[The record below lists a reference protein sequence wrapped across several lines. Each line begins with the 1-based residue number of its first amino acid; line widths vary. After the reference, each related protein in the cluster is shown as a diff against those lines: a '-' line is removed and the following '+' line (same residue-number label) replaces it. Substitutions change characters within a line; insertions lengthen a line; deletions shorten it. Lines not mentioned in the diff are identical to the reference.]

1 MEILSSGEALSSVPR
16 CMWYSLID
24 ENEKYTFYLRDLVR
38 LIHERL
44 LNSEFFIVDPQR
56 AINPLTGSVLPDNQ
70 TACILMRCV
79 SLHVAL
85 PWSLVSFWKLKFNLS
100 EFVATNYVCLN
111 EIAIRNEAYSMS
123 QELLDD
129 IEAMYDSLDLED
141 VRPDINDARRLN
153 LATDLI
159 KTHQGALHSFFL
171 AQRSLCRYTQEMA
184 KHNVLPQCRDAGLAY
199 HNKTHVALLHDCIR
213 GAEANA
219 GATPSPQSPPQP
231 HPFPSRIPIT
241 IAVPA
246 FPSNPV
252 EQLSWEAYDMA
263 EEVDSP

>member
-56 AINPLTGSVLPDNQ
+56 PINPLTGSVIADNQ

-79 SLHVAL
+79 SLHIAL

-153 LATDLI
+153 LAADLI

-199 HNKTHVALLHDCIR
+199 HNKTHVALLHDCIQ
-213 GAEANA
+213 GAAANA

-241 IAVPA
+241 IEVPA

-252 EQLSWEAYDMA
+252 EQLSWEAYDTA